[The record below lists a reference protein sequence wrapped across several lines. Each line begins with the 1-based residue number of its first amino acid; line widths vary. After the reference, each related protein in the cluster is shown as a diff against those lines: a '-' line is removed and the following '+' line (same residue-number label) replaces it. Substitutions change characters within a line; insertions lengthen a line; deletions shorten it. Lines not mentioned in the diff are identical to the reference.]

1 MSVEEVSGA
10 LEEYAS
16 VAKQAVDVA
25 RQAVDAARL
34 WRRKYLTLKRRSRRV
49 LERLQ
54 TAVAQLEEA
63 ARFGDNNRVH
73 MRNALSILYDVI
85 RDLEVSQE

>member
-1 MSVEEVSGA
+1 MTAAEVSGA

-34 WRRKYLTLKRRSRRV
+34 WRRRYLTLKRRSRLV
-49 LERLQ
+49 LDKVRD
-54 TAVAQLEEA
+54 AVAQLEA
-63 ARFGDNNRVH
+63 ADGNDPHVQA
-73 MRNALSILYDVI
+73 ALELLYDLEHS
-85 RDLEVSQE
+85 LEVGGK